1 MKKQLIKKKKLN
13 PKELAALKEIHKAI
27 DRALSM
33 LVTDCETYATENDIS
48 LIPLAR
54 IRKAKDI
61 IVLSMKAGSGMLSD
75 EEIKELKDDKV

>member
-27 DRALSM
+27 DMALSM
-33 LVTDCETYATENDIS
+33 LVTDCEDYATENDIN

-54 IRKAKDI
+54 IKKAKDI
-61 IVLSMKAGSGMLSD
+61 LVLSLKAGSRVLSD
-75 EEIKELKDDKV
+75 EEIKKLKDE

>member
-27 DRALSM
+27 DAALSM
-33 LVTDCETYATENDIS
+33 LVTDCETYATQNDIN

-54 IRKAKDI
+54 IRKAKDT
-61 IVLSMKAGSGMLSD
+61 IVLSMKAGSGVLSD
-75 EEIKELKDDKV
+75 EEIKELKDDKL

>member
-1 MKKQLIKKKKLN
+1 MTKRRKLN
-13 PKELAALKEIHKAI
+13 KKELEALKEIHKAI
-27 DRALSM
+27 DAALNL
-33 LVTDCETYATENDIS
+33 LVIDCEDFATENDIN

-75 EEIKELKDDKV
+75 EEIKKLKDDKV